1 MIQLWNPEAQPII
14 EGKLEGFAAF
24 EFTAG
29 ERTFLPV
36 LVTKD
41 GEEIALPN
49 HWLLLETIKNNLDR
63 FEGEHTVRI
72 ERLGTLDLDGRWLYD
87 YRITQNGTVLKE
99 KRIYTIAEMK
109 ELASKEGALLK

>member
-1 MIQLWNPEAQPII
+1 MIQLWNPEEQPIL

-36 LVTKD
+36 VLTWD
-41 GEEIALPN
+41 GNEIALPA

-63 FEGEHTVRI
+63 FESDQRIRI
-72 ERLGTLDLDGRWLYD
+72 ERKGTLDLDGRFLYD
-87 YRITQNGTVLKE
+87 YEISQNGTVLKE
-99 KRIYTIAEMK
+99 KRIYTISEMK
-109 ELASKEGALLK
+109 ELAAKEGALLK